1 MLAFYMSMID
11 DVDKRHRFAQIYNEY
26 EKQMFFLAR
35 TILDCDADAE
45 DAVHEVFLRIASK
58 QIDTVCGICDNN
70 DLRNYLLKATKNSCL
85 NHKRRREI
93 PIDPDELSLLKKPA
107 DITDAELVDAVCLHA
122 EADRLKETIL
132 ALPEQYRDV
141 LYYRLILEMSVSE
154 IADTTK
160 QKAATVKKQLL
171 RGKAKMYEM
180 LDIGVTENVCNES
193 GI

>member
-35 TILDCDADAE
+35 TFLDCDADAE
-45 DAVHEVFLRIASK
+45 DAVHEVFLQIASK
-58 QIDTVCGICDNN
+58 HIDTVCGIDNEN

-85 NHKRRREI
+85 NHKRRWEI
-93 PIDPDELSLLKKPA
+93 PFAPEDMPLSHKTPELS
-107 DITDAELVDAVCLHA
+107 DSELVEIVCLRA
-122 EADRLKETIL
+122 EADKLKETIL

-141 LYYRLILEMSVSE
+141 LYYRLILELSIDE
-154 IADTTK
+154 IANTTK
-160 QKAATVKKQLL
+160 QKKATVKKQLL
-171 RGKAKMYEM
+171 RGKAKLYEM
-180 LDIGVTENVCNES
+180 LDIGVTENVCNKS